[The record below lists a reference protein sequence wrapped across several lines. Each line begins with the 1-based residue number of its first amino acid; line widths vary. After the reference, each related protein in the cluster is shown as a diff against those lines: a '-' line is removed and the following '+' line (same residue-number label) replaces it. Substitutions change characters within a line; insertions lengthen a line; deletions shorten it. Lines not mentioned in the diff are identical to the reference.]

1 MDGSPLK
8 LTPSEVALYYRT
20 HVPGLEP
27 GRDKY
32 AGLWCGSCP
41 VCRGQ
46 DPHDFTGIPETGVYY
61 CYARCRV
68 GGDIYSLDLA
78 LYGGSP
84 SESRA
89 RIFHA
94 VGRPIQWLTKKQKK
108 EIVAKCQRDQ
118 EDMLLAEHWHR
129 GSLLTIEQQLETDKR
144 WLFQSEG
151 ETHERLARAVRSNT
165 LREQRLRAFTRSELL
180 KAYREENAADPVLAS
195 LMVRLGK
202 DDRDDIRLL
211 AASLVRLIEIQSA
224 KERELVA

>member
-1 MDGSPLK
+1 MSDAPVK
-8 LTPSEVALYYRT
+8 LTPAEVALYCRT
-20 HVPGLEP
+20 HVPQVEP

-46 DPHDFTGIPETGVYY
+46 DPHDFTVIPETGVYY

-94 VGRPIQWLTKKQKK
+94 LGRPIHWLTKKQKK
-108 EIVAKCQRDQ
+108 EIVAKCQRDR
-118 EDMLLAEHWHR
+118 EDMLLAEYWHR
-129 GSLLTIEQQLETDKR
+129 GSLLTIEQQLEADKR

-165 LREQRLRAFTRSELL
+165 LREQRLQNLTRSGLL
-180 KAYREENAADPVLAS
+180 SVYRQESAADPFLAS
-195 LMVRLGK
+195 LIVRLGK
-202 DDRDDIRLL
+202 NDLDDIQLL
-211 AASLVRLIEIQSA
+211 AASLVRMVEIQSA
-224 KERELVA
+224 RERELVA